1 MLSDKA
7 SIYQA
12 GIYPGDRL
20 LFGPILANLL
30 ADRRQ
35 PPLSKLQAIKDP
47 ERFLW
52 HILPHAARTFSL
64 SIVFL
69 PVRMRRALAVAY
81 LYCRMLDTYEDLLPT
96 MAEKERA
103 LQVFIERFADGK
115 ALQPAPAIN
124 PSLTADPRESTHIL
138 LVNRAELIDCTFNKL
153 QPQHQDAIRRLVR
166 RMGEG
171 MIWSSRVFAEQ
182 GGALKSPGQ
191 LSRYCWHVLGTPIL
205 FAEEMQRLDQGLSTE
220 IGAERL
226 RLCAVVGEVIQ
237 LANITRD
244 LEKDYERGI
253 FYHPDLPG
261 LEGARREQRIRDVRS
276 QLVLRALR
284 LAPEFRPFIESL
296 PAPRISLARGAGML
310 LIITTFAYYWRA
322 AKKAGLAA
330 FNQHECISR
339 FGGATAWLRCV
350 LSPKATSRFLRL
362 LEKRFQLAFERCRPT
377 TSQCFVYD
385 DSQFDVCKVIT

>member
-1 MLSDKA
+1 ML
-7 SIYQA
+7 
-12 GIYPGDRL
+12 
-20 LFGPILANLL
+20 GPILVNWV
-30 ADRRQ
+30 ADRKR
-35 PPLSKLQAIKDP
+35 PPLSKLRAIKDP

-52 HILPHAARTFSL
+52 RILPHAARTFSL

-69 PVRMRRALAVAY
+69 PARMRRALAVAY

-96 MAEKERA
+96 TAEKEQA
-103 LQVFIERFADGK
+103 LQLFIKRFAAQK
-115 ALQPAPAIN
+115 ELQPAPAIN
-124 PSLTADPRESTHIL
+124 PSLTADPRESAHIL
-138 LVNRAELIDCTFNKL
+138 LVNRAEFIDCVFNQL
-153 QPQHQDAIRRLVR
+153 QHQHQDAIRRLVR
-166 RMGEG
+166 RMGAG
-171 MIWSSRVFAEQ
+171 MIWSSRVFAQQ
-182 GGALKSPGQ
+182 GGVLKTPGQ

-205 FAEEMQRLDQGLSTE
+205 FAEEMQRLDRGMSTE
-220 IGAERL
+220 IEAQRL
-226 RLCAVVGEVIQ
+226 RSCAIVGEVIQ

-261 LEGARREQRIRDVRS
+261 LEGSRRERRIQDVRC

-330 FNQHECISR
+330 FKQQERITR
-339 FGGATAWLRCV
+339 VGGAIAWLRCIF
-350 LSPKATSRFLRL
+350 SPKATFRFLRL
-362 LEKRFQLAFERCRPT
+362 LEQRFQAAFERCRPT
-377 TSQCFVYD
+377 SSQRFVYED
-385 DSQFDVCKVIT
+385 GEFDVHKVVK

>member
-1 MLSDKA
+1 
-7 SIYQA
+7 
-12 GIYPGDRL
+12 L
-20 LFGPILANLL
+20 LGPILVNWV
-30 ADRRQ
+30 ADRKQ
-35 PPLSKLQAIKDP
+35 PQVSKLQEIRDP

-69 PVRMRRALAVAY
+69 PARMRRALAVAY

-96 MAEKERA
+96 GDEKERF
-103 LQVFIERFADGK
+103 LRLFIQRFADGK
-115 ALQPAPAIN
+115 ELQPAPAMN
-124 PSLTADPRESTHIL
+124 PSLTCDPREMTHLL
-138 LVNRAELIDCTFNKL
+138 LVNRAELIDCIFNQL
-153 QPQHQDAIRRLVR
+153 DCQQQDAIRRLVR

-182 GGALKSPGQ
+182 GGVLRSPGQ

-220 IGAERL
+220 IEAERL
-226 RLCAVVGEVIQ
+226 RSCAVVGEVIQ

-244 LEKDYERGI
+244 LEKDYERGV

-261 LEGARREQRIRDVRS
+261 LEGALREQRIRYVRS
-276 QLVLRALR
+276 QMVLRALR

-296 PAPRISLARGAGML
+296 SAPRISLARGAGIL
-310 LIITTFAYYWRA
+310 LVITTYAYYWRA

-330 FNQHECISR
+330 FNKHERISR
-339 FGGATAWLRCV
+339 FGGAMTWLRCV
-350 LSPKATSRFLRL
+350 FSPKATSRFLRL
-362 LEKRFQLAFERCRPT
+362 LEQRFQDGFKRCRPT
-377 TSQCFVYD
+377 TSQRFVYD
-385 DSQFDVCKVIT
+385 DSEFDVCQVIS